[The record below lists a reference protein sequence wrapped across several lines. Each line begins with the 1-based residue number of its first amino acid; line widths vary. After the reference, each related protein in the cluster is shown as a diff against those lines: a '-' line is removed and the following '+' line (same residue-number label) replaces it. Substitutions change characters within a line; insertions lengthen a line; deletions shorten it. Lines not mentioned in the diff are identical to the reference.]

1 MTQTFKIQIVEDE
14 LLVALDISERLKH
27 AGYEI
32 TDVSN
37 NMNDAVAA
45 YRKHMPDLILLDVT
59 IKGKE
64 TGIDTAIAINEIQ
77 PVPFIYI
84 TAHADAVT
92 VHKAKNTSPAAYLVK
107 PYTTNAL
114 LVSIELALHN
124 FACKSDDTSFDNQG
138 QDKSIFLRQNH
149 VYLKDGYRFVK
160 LFLNDILY
168 FAAEDNYIR
177 LFTTS
182 GKIFLIR
189 NTLTKVMDVF
199 KSSHFVRIHKSY
211 CINTNHIDAFSEQE
225 VTVNGNVIPV
235 GRNYKGELLRI
246 FNFR

>member
-32 TDVSN
+32 TDVSD
-37 NMNDAVAA
+37 NMEDAVAA
-45 YRKHMPDLILLDVT
+45 YKKHMPDLVLLDVT
-59 IKGKE
+59 ISGRH
-64 TGIDTAIAINEIQ
+64 TGIDTAIAITEIQ

-92 VHKAKNTSPAAYLVK
+92 VHKAKNTSPAAYLLK
-107 PYTTNAL
+107 PYTTSSL

-124 FACKSDDTSFDNQG
+124 FAYKTGEENEQEVA

-149 VYLKDGYRFVK
+149 VYVKDGYKFVK

-168 FAAEDNYIR
+168 FVAEDNYV
-177 LFTTS
+177 
-182 GKIFLIR
+182 KIFTVSNKTFLVR
-189 NTLTKVMDVF
+189 NTLTRIMDIF
-199 KSSHFVRIHKSY
+199 KNSHIVRIHKSY
-211 CINTNHIDAFSEQE
+211 CINTNHIDVFSEHE
-225 VTVNGNVIPV
+225 VTINNNTIPI
-235 GRNYKGELLRI
+235 GRNYKSELLRL
-246 FNFR
+246 FRFR